1 VVLND
6 GAPNVGM
13 NWLHDA
19 FQQGNLLLVL
29 FVFFA
34 TRPPLAA
41 SQTAHR
47 VQVHVWWYIA
57 ACTAT
62 HHRTWQTWST
72 SSRNSDGVT
81 PCGGA
86 K

>member
-1 VVLND
+1 MVLND

-47 VQVHVWWYIA
+47 VQVHV
-57 ACTAT
+57 
-62 HHRTWQTWST
+62 
-72 SSRNSDGVT
+72 
-81 PCGGA
+81 
-86 K
+86 